1 MFFEIIVLFIAI
13 IILLVLS
20 AFFSGSETALTAST
34 RSRLTGLGMKG
45 KNNSKIAI
53 ELLNKKESLIGAIL
67 LGNNLVNILAS
78 ALATSLLIKLF
89 GNAGVAYAVIIM
101 TILIVI
107 FSEILPKSYAIANAE
122 KLALLVSPIIKPLVF
137 VLAPI
142 TWIME
147 KIVFSILNFIG
158 IKHDRNSRSLSVE
171 DEMLTCIIKKGVSL
185 NLTKIWSQGF

>member
-1 MFFEIIVLFIAI
+1 MVDFIGSLGIIAVCMI
-13 IILLVLS
+13 LS
-20 AFFSGSETALTAST
+20 AFFSSAESAFLTMQKT
-34 RSRLTGLGMKG
+34 SRLTHLINIGDPRALKVAKMLEDPG
-45 KNNSKIAI
+45 N
-53 ELLNKKESLIGAIL
+53 LLSVIL

-89 GNAGVAYAVIIM
+89 GNTGVAYAVIIM

-142 TWIME
+142 TWVM
-147 KIVFSILNFIG
+147 
-158 IKHDRNSRSLSVE
+158 
-171 DEMLTCIIKKGVSL
+171 
-185 NLTKIWSQGF
+185 